1 MSEEQP
7 TGSSGSGID
16 AAADDR
22 RSWPFVLLGAGVAL
36 IIGIVIWVFWLAP
49 GEPTVDPL
57 AVAPSITTSERP
69 TATATTSPTPAPTT
83 TASTPIRTA
92 SPSPT
97 TRPGDEVN
105 NPIDDAIVGYPGT
118 PLKRTTSTVPVDNVK
133 VVQQRLVDLGFVV
146 AVDGVF
152 GARTETAV
160 KTFQRDEGLK
170 ADGIVGRQT
179 WAALFTSD
187 GG

>member
-7 TGSSGSGID
+7 TGSSGSGMD

-36 IIGIVIWVFWLAP
+36 IIGLVIWVFWLSP
-49 GEPTVDPL
+49 GEPTVDGP
-57 AVAPSITTSERP
+57 AVVPSITTSEP
-69 TATATTSPTPAPTT
+69 STATTSPTPAPTI
-83 TASTPIRTA
+83 TASRRISTA

-160 KTFQRDEGLK
+160 KSFQTDEGLK